1 MEFNP
6 KRTIHKNNMARK
18 ITMDMLIPYEKHI
31 SKYIFEPYS
40 GGAKFQNGDTIMAR
54 ITPCLENGKH
64 AFVSCLN
71 HGEIAYGSTEYF
83 VLCGKEGVSDNDF
96 VYYLTHTPLF
106 KDTAIKSMVGSS
118 GRQRAQIDV
127 LQNLEMLVPAS
138 LTEQKRIAAILSSL
152 DAKIEN
158 NNRINRN
165 LEAQAQALF
174 KSWFV
179 DFEPFGGVMPEDWK
193 KGNLLDVA
201 DLFDHKRIPL
211 SGMQRD
217 RMEKIYPYYGAT
229 SVMDYVDN
237 YLYDGI
243 YLLMGED
250 GSVMTD
256 EGFPFLQYVEGKFW
270 CNNHAHIMQ
279 GKNGYTTEML
289 YCLLNRTNVSG
300 IVTGAVQGK
309 ISQASMKKIPVVLPP
324 AKVCADMSGK
334 LAPYFDEIRSLRQ
347 ESQRLAALRDTLLQK
362 LMKGEIE
369 V

>member
-1 MEFNP
+1 MEWKTVKLGEICKIFTGKKDVNQTIKDGLHP
-6 KRTIHKNNMARK
+6 FFSCAPTPYRSNDFIYDGNVILVAGNGSFTGRVSYYSGKFDLYQRTYACVPIIDDIDFIYLYFYMKALFEPQYMGGTRGSS
-18 ITMDMLIPYEKHI
+18 IPYIVRGDLSNFEI
-31 SKYIFEPYS
+31 SLP
-40 GGAKFQNGDTIMAR
+40 
-54 ITPCLENGKH
+54 PLE
-64 AFVSCLN
+64 
-71 HGEIAYGSTEYF
+71 T
-83 VLCGKEGVSDNDF
+83 
-96 VYYLTHTPLF
+96 
-106 KDTAIKSMVGSS
+106 
-118 GRQRAQIDV
+118 QR
-127 LQNLEMLVPAS
+127 
-138 LTEQKRIAAILSSL
+138 RIAVILSSL
-152 DAKIEN
+152 DDKIEN
-158 NNRINRN
+158 NNRINAN

-179 DFEPFGGVMPEDWK
+179 DFEPWGGVMPEDWK

-347 ESQRLAALRDTLLQK
+347 ESQRLAALRDTLLPK
-362 LMKGEIE
+362 LMRGEITL
-369 V
+369 

>member
-1 MEFNP
+1 M
-6 KRTIHKNNMARK
+6 
-18 ITMDMLIPYEKHI
+18 
-31 SKYIFEPYS
+31 
-40 GGAKFQNGDTIMAR
+40 
-54 ITPCLENGKH
+54 
-64 AFVSCLN
+64 
-71 HGEIAYGSTEYF
+71 
-83 VLCGKEGVSDNDF
+83 SDNDF